1 MPDGYAGMLVIKEVR
16 AMCVLLSGAVYQR
29 HEAHSTTNNMS
40 VLSSRLISARRVRL
54 CRMREMVQSMME
66 EV

>member
-1 MPDGYAGMLVIKEVR
+1 
-16 AMCVLLSGAVYQR
+16 MCVLLSGAVYQR

-40 VLSSRLISARRVRL
+40 YLRLISARRVRL
-54 CRMREMVQSMME
+54 CRMRAVVQSMME